1 MFPRSI
7 LKLKFMTTTGN
18 KMKILAAII
27 AVILWILGLI
37 LLVETGKAQDLN
49 LVAIPGFRAVDDA
62 QVLEIYDRAS
72 YYFRQV
78 GITFRMT
85 YMRRSNNPCE
95 FFHNYVVQLQ
105 ELECIKED
113 AKAQGYRRK
122 KMITYYMLPPW
133 IIVNEPYGPQTA
145 LIGGIAEKIGG
156 KVAMGNAT
164 SVSLRDGVEGDSRID
179 HSAVI
184 VFHETAH
191 LMFAKHID
199 YTPNVM
205 KSDANTHTSEY
216 GGKLPVHWVTQRQV
230 KRWYVKRRKL

>member
-1 MFPRSI
+1 MKTNIWARI
-7 LKLKFMTTTGN
+7 LKTIAPWLMTTH
-18 KMKILAAII
+18 I
-27 AVILWILGLI
+27 V
-37 LLVETGKAQDLN
+37 LLVCVPFFSYAQDLN

-72 YYFRQV
+72 WYFKQV

-95 FFHNYVVQLQ
+95 FYHNYVVQLQ

-113 AKAQGYRRK
+113 ARAQGYRRK
-122 KMITYYMLPPW
+122 KVLTYYMLPPW

-145 LIGGIAEKIGG
+145 LIGGIAEKICG

-179 HSAVI
+179 HSATVLG
-184 VFHETAH
+184 HEVGHMLCAEH
-191 LMFAKHID
+191 LDH
-199 YTPNVM
+199 TPNLM
-205 KSDANTHTSEY
+205 HSAANVFTSEY
-216 GGKLPVHWVTQRQV
+216 QGRLPVLPATKRQV
-230 KRWYVKRRKL
+230 KRGYAKWRKKHE

>member
-1 MFPRSI
+1 MKTNIWARI
-7 LKLKFMTTTGN
+7 LNYTMATRLMTHIT
-18 KMKILAAII
+18 AI
-27 AVILWILGLI
+27 VC
-37 LLVETGKAQDLN
+37 VPFFSYAQDLN

-78 GITFRMT
+78 GITFRMK
-85 YMRRSNNPCE
+85 YIQRDSNPCE

-122 KMITYYMLPPW
+122 KVLTYYMLPPW

-145 LIGGIAEKIGG
+145 LIGGIAEKVCG

-179 HSAVI
+179 HSATVLAHE
-184 VFHETAH
+184 VFHSWPICAVH
-191 LMFAKHID
+191 QDH
-199 YTPNVM
+199 TPNLM
-205 KSDANTHTSEY
+205 HSAANVFTSEY
-216 GGKLPVHWVTQRQV
+216 QGRLPVLSATKRQV
-230 KRWYVKRRKL
+230 KRAYAKGRKL